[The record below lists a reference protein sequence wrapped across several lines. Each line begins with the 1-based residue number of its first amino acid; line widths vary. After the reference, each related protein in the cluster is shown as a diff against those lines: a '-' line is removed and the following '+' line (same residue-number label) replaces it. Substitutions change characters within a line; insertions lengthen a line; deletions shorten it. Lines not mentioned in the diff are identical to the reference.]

1 MAIVIVSSG
10 GAAGAHGAYVT
21 RVSSLTAPEP
31 EIGRGDTTRSDAEHS
46 DIARDDVAETEIAI
60 AQQRIILHNLEHL
73 RGEDYVETRELT
85 LGWLQLREDQ
95 ERERP
100 RRGPAPKGDPKLHD
114 THYRVVLSIPGKAS
128 TREMRDAVEHLLAEC
143 MPTAR
148 AIAVI
153 HQDTQHTHAHIIL
166 DRDTIDGKRVRI
178 DKKKL
183 AEMKDVWRAR
193 VREMELVNA
202 ERTTSRDDRGP
213 AHRDPKS
220 AGQNQTLRDPT
231 RAAIDKLRDAAA
243 AASRAERA
251 ATAAREAANRAD
263 GAVARARASTRAGV
277 REIEAATAL
286 LERAD
291 RALQERA
298 REAGRARVR
307 ERGEPVR

>member
-31 EIGRGDTTRSDAEHS
+31 EIEPE
-46 DIARDDVAETEIAI
+46 IKARTNERTAKDHTNDEEL
-60 AQQRIILHNLEHL
+60 AQARIILHNLEHL

-128 TREMRDAVEHLLAEC
+128 TREMREAVEHLLDEC

-153 HQDTQHTHAHIIL
+153 HQDTQHTHAHVIL
-166 DRDTIDGKRVRI
+166 DKETIDRKRIRI

-183 AEMKDVWRAR
+183 AEIKDVWREK
-193 VREMELVNA
+193 VREMELVQPKNTIDRNNRGTNNRDSRTPIETLSA
-202 ERTTSRDDRGP
+202 LGELRRAAATTSGADR
-213 AHRDPKS
+213 
-220 AGQNQTLRDPT
+220 
-231 RAAIDKLRDAAA
+231 AIVR
-243 AASRAERA
+243 
-251 ATAAREAANRAD
+251 ARETASGADRAI
-263 GAVARARASTRAGV
+263 ARARAATRAGV

-298 REAGRARVR
+298 REAGRVRVR
-307 ERGEPVR
+307 ERERGGPVR

>member
-46 DIARDDVAETEIAI
+46 DIARDDVAETETT
-60 AQQRIILHNLEHL
+60 QQRIILHNLEHL

-100 RRGPAPKGDPKLHD
+100 RRGPAPKGDPRLHD
-114 THYRVVLSIPGKAS
+114 THYRVVLSVPGKAS
-128 TREMRDAVEHLLAEC
+128 TREMREAVAHLLEEC

-166 DRDTIDGKRVRI
+166 DRETTDEKRVRI

-183 AEMKDVWRAR
+183 AQMKDIWREK
-193 VREMELVNA
+193 VREMELVNPKK
-202 ERTTSRDDRGP
+202 TTSRDDRGP
-213 AHRDPKS
+213 ANRDHKS
-220 AGQNQTLRDPT
+220 AKQNQTLRNPT
-231 RAAIDKLRDAAA
+231 REAIDKLRDAAA

-263 GAVARARASTRAGV
+263 GAVARARAATRAGV
-277 REIEAATAL
+277 RGIEAATGL
-286 LERAD
+286 LERGD

-307 ERGEPVR
+307 ERERGGPVR